1 MMQRFGRIFWLL
13 FFVFLLHPGPVVG
26 QSQIP
31 KGTYGALQNELEDLV
46 NTPAVSGYESQL
58 TYTVRTSLKDL
69 HPVTDNLG
77 DVIATIGSGAPHRLI
92 VTPIDEPGFVV
103 SEITPEGYL
112 RVQRLPQGGLP
123 PIFNEMYSAQP
134 VRIETAAG
142 KWIDGVV
149 AGLSVHLQPGR
160 TDPPK
165 ATDLENFYVDIGATS
180 AVEVRKAGVDVLNPI
195 VINRS
200 LMHLAAEG
208 MAGAS
213 IGDRFGAAALVE
225 LLGGIEPTKLKGT
238 LTVAFVVQQRTGARG
253 LQRILTQTQADELIY
268 VGRLLPGGPIP
279 EMETLHRA
287 PRREPG
293 GGVLVGVPQTDG
305 SLPAFATELMQLAD
319 ANKIRFASDYSANI
333 LPKSYLP
340 MPQLPAKWAH
350 LAIATSWTDTPAETI
365 DSSDLQNLT
374 RLLNIYVG
382 ASALKTSGGSSTMD
396 GHTQN
401 AHGRLPNTEILRELV
416 EAYGV
421 SYHEGPV
428 RESVERLLPPWAKP
442 ETEI

>member
-13 FFVFLLHPGPVVG
+13 FLVFLLHPGPVVG

-58 TYTVRTSLKDL
+58 TDKVRTSLKEL
-69 HPVTDNLG
+69 RPLTDNLG
-77 DVIATIGSGAPHRLI
+77 DVIVTIGTGAPHRLI

-165 ATDLENFYVDIGATS
+165 AADLENLYVDIGATS

-195 VINRS
+195 VINRR
-200 LMHLAAEG
+200 LMALGRRRNWPALPSAIVSEPPRLSNCWAA
-208 MAGAS
+208 S
-213 IGDRFGAAALVE
+213 
-225 LLGGIEPTKLKGT
+225 
-238 LTVAFVVQQRTGARG
+238 
-253 LQRILTQTQADELIY
+253 
-268 VGRLLPGGPIP
+268 
-279 EMETLHRA
+279 
-287 PRREPG
+287 
-293 GGVLVGVPQTDG
+293 
-305 SLPAFATELMQLAD
+305 
-319 ANKIRFASDYSANI
+319 
-333 LPKSYLP
+333 
-340 MPQLPAKWAH
+340 
-350 LAIATSWTDTPAETI
+350 
-365 DSSDLQNLT
+365 
-374 RLLNIYVG
+374 
-382 ASALKTSGGSSTMD
+382 
-396 GHTQN
+396 
-401 AHGRLPNTEILRELV
+401 
-416 EAYGV
+416 
-421 SYHEGPV
+421 
-428 RESVERLLPPWAKP
+428 
-442 ETEI
+442 